1 MVFLIWLSVLLGPTY
16 LPRYVLIFW
25 FGLPLFA
32 AVMLEEEKF
41 IRTAC
46 EEMPQTVSA
55 REEA

>member
-1 MVFLIWLSVLLGPTY
+1 MVFLIWLTVLLGPTY

-41 IRTAC
+41 T
-46 EEMPQTVSA
+46 
-55 REEA
+55 